1 MIKKLN
7 NIKNNNLNKIK
18 NKNFETFSE
27 KELEKQI
34 LIQAKNEITEYHI
47 YKVLAE
53 KTKDKENKKILNDIA
68 KDELKHYNI
77 WAKIL
82 GKQIKPDKLKI
93 SLYTKFASILGLTF
107 TLRLM
112 ESGEVDA
119 QEFYERASKVYPQA
133 TEISYDEEKHEHMLI
148 AILNDEKLSYAGSV
162 VLGLNDALVELT
174 GTLAGLS
181 LAFANSNV
189 VGITGLIM
197 GVAASL
203 SMAASEYLSSQ
214 EDEEDG
220 VVAEKSALKS
230 AMYTGIAYVITVAF
244 LVAPYFIFTNILY
257 SVSAML
263 VMTVLIILSYT
274 SYIAIAKNV
283 SFKKK
288 FFTMAIISLGVAAIS
303 FGVGFLVKKYIG
315 IDI

>member
-1 MIKKLN
+1 
-7 NIKNNNLNKIK
+7 
-18 NKNFETFSE
+18 
-27 KELEKQI
+27 
-34 LIQAKNEITEYHI
+34 
-47 YKVLAE
+47 
-53 KTKDKENKKILNDIA
+53 
-68 KDELKHYNI
+68 
-77 WAKIL
+77 
-82 GKQIKPDKLKI
+82 
-93 SLYTKFASILGLTF
+93 
-107 TLRLM
+107 M
-112 ESGEVDA
+112 EAGEVNA
-119 QEFYERASKVYPQA
+119 QVFYDKVSEIYPKASQ
-133 TEISYDEEKHEHMLI
+133 ISFEEEKHEQMLI

-181 LAFANSNV
+181 LAFANSNI

-203 SMAASEYLSSQ
+203 SMAASEYLSAQ

-220 VVAEKSALKS
+220 VESEKSAFKS
-230 AMYTGIAYVITVAF
+230 AMYTGIAYVITVIF
-244 LVAPYFIFTNILY
+244 LVAPYFIFSNILY

-263 VMTVLIILSYT
+263 IMTILIILSYT
-274 SYIAIAKNV
+274 SYISVAKNV

-303 FGVGFLVKKYIG
+303 FGVGFLIKKFIG

>member
-1 MIKKLN
+1 MIKK
-7 NIKNNNLNKIK
+7 NI
-18 NKNFETFSE
+18 NFEDLSK
-27 KELEKQI
+27 KEIHNQI
-34 LIQAKNEITEYHI
+34 LIQAKSEITEYHK
-47 YKVLAE
+47 YKNIAN
-53 KTKDKENKKILNDIA
+53 KTKDLRNKKILTDIS

-77 WAKIL
+77 WKKIL
-82 GKQIKPDKLKI
+82 GQEVKPNKFKI
-93 SLYTKFASILGLTF
+93 ALYTKLISFLGLTF

-119 QEFYERASKVYPQA
+119 QKFYEKVAIIYPEA
-133 TEISYDEEKHEHMLI
+133 KGISNDELKHEQMLI

-181 LAFANSNV
+181 LAFANSNL

-220 VVAEKSALKS
+220 IESEKSAIKS
-230 AMYTGIAYVITVAF
+230 AIYTGTAYIITVIL
-244 LVAPYFIFTNILY
+244 LVSPYFIFSNIVY

-263 VMTVLIILSYT
+263 FMTILVILSYT
-274 SYIAIAKNV
+274 SYISTAKNV

-288 FFTMAIISLGVAAIS
+288 FFTMLIISLGVALIS
-303 FGVGFLVKKYIG
+303 FGVGFLIKKYIG

>member
-1 MIKKLN
+1 MIKK
-7 NIKNNNLNKIK
+7 NKDFK
-18 NKNFETFSE
+18 KFSD
-27 KELEKQI
+27 KEIENQI
-34 LIQAKNEITEYHI
+34 IIQAKNEITEYYI
-47 YKVLAE
+47 YQNIAN
-53 KTKDKENKKILNDIA
+53 KTKDKENKKILSDIS
-68 KDELKHYNI
+68 KDELKHYKI
-77 WAKIL
+77 WSKIL
-82 GKQIKPDKLKI
+82 KKEVKPNNFKI
-93 SLYTKFASILGLTF
+93 ALYTKLVSILGLTF

-112 ESGEVDA
+112 EKGEVDA
-119 QEFYERASKVYPQA
+119 QEFYKQAAVIYPQA

-181 LAFANSNV
+181 LAFGNSNI

-203 SMAASEYLSSQ
+203 SMAASEYLSAQ

-220 VVAEKSALKS
+220 ITPEKSAIKS

-244 LVAPYFIFTNILY
+244 LVAPYFIFTNIIH
-257 SVSAML
+257 SVGAML
-263 VMTVLIILSYT
+263 VMTILIILSYT
-274 SYIAIAKNV
+274 SYISIAKNV

-288 FFTMAIISLGVAAIS
+288 FFTMAVISLGVAAIS
-303 FGVGFLVKKYIG
+303 FGVGFLIKTYVG
-315 IDI
+315 VDI

>member
-1 MIKKLN
+1 MIKKT
-7 NIKNNNLNKIK
+7 KKFS
-18 NKNFETFSE
+18 NFSD
-27 KELEKQI
+27 KEIEKQI
-34 LIQAKNEITEYHI
+34 LIQAKNEITEHSI
-47 YKVLAE
+47 YKILAN
-53 KTKDKENKKILNDIA
+53 KTKDITNKKILNDIA
-68 KDELKHYNI
+68 KDELRHYHI
-77 WAKIL
+77 WSNIL
-82 GKQIKPDKLKI
+82 GKQIKPNKFKI
-93 SLYTKFASILGLTF
+93 ALYTKLVSILGLTF

-119 QEFYERASKVYPQA
+119 QAFYEKAAKLYPEAKQ
-133 TEISYDEEKHEHMLI
+133 ISYDEEKHEQMLI

-181 LAFANSNV
+181 LAFANSNI

-220 VVAEKSALKS
+220 IKSEKSALKS
-230 AMYTGIAYVITVAF
+230 AMYTGTAYVITVAF
-244 LVAPYFIFTNILY
+244 LVSPYFIFSNILH
-257 SVSAML
+257 SVAGML
-263 VMTVLIILSYT
+263 FMTILIILSYT
-274 SYIAIAKNV
+274 KYISIAKNI

-288 FFTMAIISLGVAAIS
+288 FFTMAIISLGVALIS
-303 FGVGFLVKKYIG
+303 FGVGFLIKKYIG
-315 IDI
+315 VDI

>member
-1 MIKKLN
+1 MIKKN
-7 NIKNNNLNKIK
+7 R
-18 NKNFETFSE
+18 NFEDFSK
-27 KELEKQI
+27 KEIHNQI
-34 LIQAKNEITEYHI
+34 LIQAKSEITEYYI
-47 YKVLAE
+47 YKNIAN
-53 KTKDKENKKILNDIA
+53 KTKDLQNKKILNDIS

-77 WAKIL
+77 WKNIL
-82 GKQIKPDKLKI
+82 GQEVKPNKFKI
-93 SLYTKFASILGLTF
+93 ALYTKLVSFLGLTF

-119 QEFYERASKVYPQA
+119 QKFYEKAAVIYPEA
-133 TEISYDEEKHEHMLI
+133 KGISNDELKHEQMLI
-148 AILNDEKLSYAGSV
+148 AILNDEKLSYAGSI

-181 LAFANSNV
+181 LAFANSNL

-214 EDEEDG
+214 EDEEKG
-220 VVAEKSALKS
+220 ENKFNSEKSALKS
-230 AMYTGIAYVITVAF
+230 ATYTGIAYIITVTL
-244 LVAPYFIFTNILY
+244 LVSPYFIFSNIVY

-263 VMTVLIILSYT
+263 FMTILVILSYT
-274 SYIAIAKNV
+274 SYISIAKNV

-288 FFTMAIISLGVAAIS
+288 FFTMLIISLGVALIS
-303 FGVGFLVKKYIG
+303 FGIGFLIKKYIG